1 MFAIIHVF
9 LLTKTCIQLFDT
21 VDGRNPAPN
30 DMKFILLF
38 TRFYTSLVVQDFF
51 HQLRVST
58 KVFFH
63 SLAPPVTNKS
73 RQRLCLCATLLPVS
87 LDTGRGVWGQSP
99 MFLNHSTVE
108 IHRNS

>member
-1 MFAIIHVF
+1 MQIIPSAIHVNQS
-9 LLTKTCIQLFDT
+9 KTDCHR
-21 VDGRNPAPN
+21 G
-30 DMKFILLF
+30 ILGF
-38 TRFYTSLVVQDFF
+38 FSESFGQMAAIFCCDKDF
-51 HQLRVST
+51 R
-58 KVFFH
+58 FFH